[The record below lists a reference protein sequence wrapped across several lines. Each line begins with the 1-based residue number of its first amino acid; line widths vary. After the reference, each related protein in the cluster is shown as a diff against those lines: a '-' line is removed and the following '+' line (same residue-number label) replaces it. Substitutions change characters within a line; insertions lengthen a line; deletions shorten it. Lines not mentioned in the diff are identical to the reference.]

1 MLCPSCLSIDTGFA
15 DASAH
20 CASCGA
26 QLFLDGQFRLDGFL
40 GGERSHDS
48 VDGVGPLLT
57 GVEAASGQAVLV
69 RLATADDKASRL
81 EHEAVITAGLTHG
94 QVPRLLKRLPG
105 ATVWAAPKGVT
116 IDTALQN
123 GLRTDG
129 AGLRRFLTSLLT
141 VLADLEAKSP
151 PVHLCGLHAGNV
163 VVDDDLNVTL
173 VDFSRATDTLQ
184 DASEATAARPGM
196 TPPKDTRQKGNC
208 AVDLYGAVILT
219 LQIAART
226 APEALPRLGTGQ
238 LNVHWMKG
246 VDLRLAEFLSKI
258 VRGGFK
264 TKAEALRAS
273 GPDLAPFP
281 IPVRVI
287 VAFPLVGLGIFAL
300 LTTAVVLLD
309 RSDPPPPPLPDLLRV
324 VTVPD
329 DASVDVDG
337 VSHPVH
343 VIVTSAGRHRV
354 TAHKDGFVD
363 ASVDVDV
370 NGPTDVTLQLTP
382 LAKDPPKTDPPKT
395 DPPKT
400 DPPKTEPPKTDP
412 PKTDPPP
419 PSIDDA
425 LLRAI
430 EAAVRAQ
437 KDEIEACPD
446 DGTDRIKLH
455 LLLKSGRGT
464 LTPLARGDT
473 DSVRCVVDS
482 VAVSVWPQTP
492 HQQVDVDIWIWRKPA
507 FKVAAY

>member
-1 MLCPSCLSIDTGFA
+1 MQGW
-15 DASAH
+15 
-20 CASCGA
+20 GA
-26 QLFLDGQFRLDGFL
+26 TLGRALLVGLFL
-40 GGERSHDS
+40 
-48 VDGVGPLLT
+48 
-57 GVEAASGQAVLV
+57 AA
-69 RLATADDKASRL
+69 
-81 EHEAVITAGLTHG
+81 
-94 QVPRLLKRLPG
+94 
-105 ATVWAAPKGVT
+105 W
-116 IDTALQN
+116 
-123 GLRTDG
+123 
-129 AGLRRFLTSLLT
+129 
-141 VLADLEAKSP
+141 
-151 PVHLCGLHAGNV
+151 
-163 VVDDDLNVTL
+163 
-173 VDFSRATDTLQ
+173 
-184 DASEATAARPGM
+184 
-196 TPPKDTRQKGNC
+196 
-208 AVDLYGAVILT
+208 
-219 LQIAART
+219 
-226 APEALPRLGTGQ
+226 EALPRLGTGQ

-287 VAFPLVGLGIFAL
+287 VAVPLVGLGIFAL

-309 RSDPPPPPLPDLLRV
+309 RSDPPPPLPDLLRV

-329 DASVDVDG
+329 DASIDVDG

-400 DPPKTEPPKTDP
+400 DPPKTDPPKTDP

-492 HQQVDVDIWIWRKPA
+492 HQQVDADIWVWRRPA